1 MDEMDRAEHVE
12 RPPGST
18 TLRSRTV
25 LENKQPWYNGTATE
39 VDVCRIPTFGCHS
52 SSPDCEHHHS
62 SGAVTDQSLLSVT
75 PRICRH
81 EEFTCDDVNF
91 RIDVFYQTLME
102 NLKGA
107 FDTSRKRKRPTT
119 RASTVTGDSTP
130 AEATSKRR
138 QRVRMMPSFL
148 YYRLPDARL
157 VSYLYRRSKHYRPG
171 LLPISTIHTRQRMRK

>member
-1 MDEMDRAEHVE
+1 MFAAFLH
-12 RPPGST
+12 
-18 TLRSRTV
+18 
-25 LENKQPWYNGTATE
+25 
-39 VDVCRIPTFGCHS
+39 
-52 SSPDCEHHHS
+52 
-62 SGAVTDQSLLSVT
+62 QSLLSVT

-138 QRVRMMPSFL
+138 QR
-148 YYRLPDARL
+148 LPLSSIQTLQAWFTAHIDHPYPTEDEKLQICEEAGITMKQLINWFTNTRK
-157 VSYLYRRSKHYRPG
+157 RIWSKNGKDNQGRPR
-171 LLPISTIHTRQRMRK
+171 TDKR